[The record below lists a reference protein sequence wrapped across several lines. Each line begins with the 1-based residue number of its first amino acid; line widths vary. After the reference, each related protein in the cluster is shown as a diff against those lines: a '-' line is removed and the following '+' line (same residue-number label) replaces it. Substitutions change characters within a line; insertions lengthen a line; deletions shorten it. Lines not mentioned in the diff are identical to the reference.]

1 VAIRLMLQGP
11 AAGSSGSFLSAAVP
25 AEALGPAAPAAEGG
39 GSFDAAAGVMVMG
52 TPPGP
57 GGAWPEGVGP
67 TDSSISSMLAAA
79 NSCRDYEVSWA

>member
-25 AEALGPAAPAAEGG
+25 AEALGPA
-39 GSFDAAAGVMVMG
+39 
-52 TPPGP
+52 PGP